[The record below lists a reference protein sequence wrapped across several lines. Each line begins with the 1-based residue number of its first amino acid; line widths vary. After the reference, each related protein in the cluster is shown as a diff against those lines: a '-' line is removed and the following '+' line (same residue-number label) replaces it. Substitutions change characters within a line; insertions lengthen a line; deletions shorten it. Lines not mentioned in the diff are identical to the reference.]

1 MRILSI
7 LTLSLLM
14 LIGTAGQLPAQS
26 EKPDP
31 AAFKE
36 GTEYF
41 RLAEPA
47 AFVGLDNSQIEVTA
61 FFWYGCGSCYQL
73 DHMLY
78 DWAQKLPEDVRFT
91 LLPMT
96 DTPPLDVHA
105 RIFLTL
111 EKMGLGRDAHQA
123 VFDRFQNE
131 RRPINVPEQLPE
143 LARLLKVDE
152 GALKAAYNS
161 TEVNDQMQ
169 KLDKIMF
176 VYNIQGVPSMVIDG
190 RYVFDLGTAH
200 GSVGYF
206 GLADR
211 LIEERRQ
218 ARRAEGK

>member
-1 MRILSI
+1 MRILYI
-7 LTLSLLM
+7 LTLSLLL
-14 LIGTAGQLPAQS
+14 LIGAAGYLPAQS

-31 AAFKE
+31 ATFKE

-41 RLAEPA
+41 LLAEPRPM
-47 AFVGLDNSQIEVTA
+47 LMPEIEVTA
-61 FFWYGCGSCYQL
+61 FFWYGCGSCYNL
-73 DHMLY
+73 DPLLF

-111 EKMGLGRDAHQA
+111 EKMGLGREAHQA
-123 VFDRFQNE
+123 VFDRFQIA

-143 LARLLKVDE
+143 LADVLKVNDE
-152 GALKAAYNS
+152 DLIKTYNS
-161 TEVNDQMQ
+161 PEVSQEME
-169 KLDKIMF
+169 KMDKIMLS
-176 VYNIQGVPSMVIDG
+176 YNIQGVPSMVIDG

-200 GSVGYF
+200 GSSGYF

-218 ARRAEGK
+218 ERRAKAGN